1 MIFSIDGVV
10 SFQVIHERLTAQITI
25 FFIAQTLE
33 VLARKNEDNPIGYT
47 IYLDN
52 ARVNKTKEMAA
63 MRKKFHVNFIYGIVG
78 KSYLNSIEHAFCE
91 LKYFMKTKRNIK
103 KRELLEAFTSKLA
116 TMKEFSGRVAVSR
129 TFKEFI
135 NVGFK

>member
-10 SFQVIHERLTAQITI
+10 SFQVIHERLTAEVTV

-33 VLARKNEDNPIGYT
+33 VLSRRNEDDPVGYT

-52 ARVNKTKEMAA
+52 ARVNKTKEMVAL
-63 MRKKFHVNFIYGIVG
+63 RKIFNVNFFYGIVG
-78 KSYLNSIEHAFCE
+78 KSHLNSIEHAFCE
-91 LKYFMKTKRNIK
+91 LKSFMKTKRNIK

-116 TMKEFSGRVAVSR
+116 TMKEYSGRSAVCR
-129 TFKEFI
+129 TFREFVNI
-135 NVGFK
+135 KFR